1 MTKNKNK
8 LAISAAKLYYQ
19 SDFSQAEIAKELDI
33 SRPSVSRLLQYAKD
47 KGFVRIEIFDPIED
61 QSHLAKK
68 LMHAYKLK
76 HVAIANAP
84 IENEEDIKLY
94 IGRKGAEYLSTI
106 IKDGDIIGV
115 GWGTTMHHLSHSL
128 TPHELK
134 GAQIVQL
141 EGGITLSASETY
153 ATEVLE
159 RFAANYKTV
168 AQSLPLPVL
177 FDSREVRDMV
187 YRDRHIQRVLELGK
201 NANIALFSVGTVR
214 NTALFFRLGY
224 ADDNEKKFIKEHA
237 VGDICSRF
245 FYKRRYHCRSGP
257 QCPHGR
263 AGLGILAAQRIQYF
277 TSRRASQIRRY
288 LCGLTRRLRQCP
300 HYRSLYGATLIG
312 MGDKIKKKCRY
323 P

>member
-245 FYKRRYHCRSGP
+245 FTKDGTIADPDLNARTVGLDLEYLRHKEYSILL
-257 QCPHGR
+257 
-263 AGLGILAAQRIQYF
+263 AGGQAKLEGIYAALQGGYANVLITDRFTAQRLLEW
-277 TSRRASQIRRY
+277 T
-288 LCGLTRRLRQCP
+288 T
-300 HYRSLYGATLIG
+300 
-312 MGDKIKKKCRY
+312 K
-323 P
+323 